1 MKTAEL
7 SNLLGVPINWL
18 EPSKTKR
25 DAMALITVTTNHKEK
40 SVLISPRGLMQVDAK
55 NYVLAPQER
64 KDKQISTF
72 TKVVNR
78 SSRIATWSLLSILSI
93 STILLVTNMAQAR
106 VVLTDSMSPAI
117 KPGDVVISV
126 GANLKSPKVG
136 DVVTYIGKK
145 FDGTPVA
152 PFTHRV
158 IGGDLT
164 SGLVVKGDN
173 NESADV
179 QRPVLNDLQGVVLFT
194 IPFVGLLLTPQNLTL
209 ILFAFFGLWLI
220 FDSFRLSKK

>member
-25 DAMALITVTTNHKEK
+25 DAMALITVTTNNKEK

-78 SSRIATWSLLSILSI
+78 SFRIATWSLLSILSI
-93 STILLVTNMAQAR
+93 STILLVTNVAQAR

-117 KPGDVVISV
+117 EPGDVVISV

-173 NESADV
+173 NENADV
-179 QRPVLNDLQGVVLFT
+179 QRPALNDLQGVVLFT
-194 IPFVGLLLTPQNLTL
+194 IPIVGLLLTPQNLTL

>member
-7 SNLLGVPINWL
+7 SDLLGVPINWL

-25 DAMALITVTTNHKEK
+25 DAMALITVTTNNKEK

-64 KDKQISTF
+64 KGKQISTF
-72 TKVVNR
+72 TKAINR
-78 SSRIATWSLLSILSI
+78 SFRIATWILLSILSI
-93 STILLVTNMAQAR
+93 STILLVTNVAQAR

-179 QRPVLNDLQGVVLFT
+179 QRPVLNDLQGVLLFT
-194 IPFVGLLLTPQNLTL
+194 IPIVGLLLTPQNLTL

>member
-25 DAMALITVTTNHKEK
+25 DAMALITVTTNNKEK

-78 SSRIATWSLLSILSI
+78 SFRIATWSLLSILSI
-93 STILLVTNMAQAR
+93 STILLVTNVAQAR
-106 VVLTDSMSPAI
+106 VVLTDSMLPAI
-117 KPGDVVISV
+117 KPGDIVISV

-194 IPFVGLLLTPQNLTL
+194 IPIIGLLLTPQNLTL

>member
-25 DAMALITVTTNHKEK
+25 DAMALITVTTNNKEK

-78 SSRIATWSLLSILSI
+78 SFRIATWSLLSILSI
-93 STILLVTNMAQAR
+93 STILLVTNVAQAR

-117 KPGDVVISV
+117 EPGDVVISV

-136 DVVTYIGKK
+136 DVVTYVGKK

-179 QRPVLNDLQGVVLFT
+179 QRPVLDDLQGVELFT
-194 IPFVGLLLTPQNLTL
+194 IPIVGLLLTPQNLTL

>member
-25 DAMALITVTTNHKEK
+25 DAMALITVTTNNKEK

-78 SSRIATWSLLSILSI
+78 SFRIATWSLLSILSI

>member
-18 EPSKTKR
+18 ESSKTKR
-25 DAMALITVTTNHKEK
+25 DAMALITVTTNNKEK

-78 SSRIATWSLLSILSI
+78 SFRIATWSLISILSI
-93 STILLVTNMAQAR
+93 STILLVTNVVQAR

-136 DVVTYIGKK
+136 DVVTYAGKK

-179 QRPVLNDLQGVVLFT
+179 QRPVLDDLQGVELFT
-194 IPFVGLLLTPQNLTL
+194 IPIVGLLLTPQNLTL

>member
-78 SSRIATWSLLSILSI
+78 SFRIATWSLLSILSI
-93 STILLVTNMAQAR
+93 STILLVTNVAQAR
-106 VVLTDSMSPAI
+106 VVLTDSMLPAI
-117 KPGDVVISV
+117 KPGDIVISV

>member
-25 DAMALITVTTNHKEK
+25 DAMALITVTTNNKEK

-64 KDKQISTF
+64 KGKQISTF

-78 SSRIATWSLLSILSI
+78 SFRIATWSLLSILSI
-93 STILLVTNMAQAR
+93 STILLVTNVVQAR

-136 DVVTYIGKK
+136 DVVTYVGKK

-173 NESADV
+173 NENADV
-179 QRPVLNDLQGVVLFT
+179 QRPALNDLQGVVLFT
-194 IPFVGLLLTPQNLTL
+194 IPIVGLLLTPQNLTL

>member
-18 EPSKTKR
+18 ESSKTKR
-25 DAMALITVTTNHKEK
+25 DAMALITVTTNNKEK

-78 SSRIATWSLLSILSI
+78 SFRIATWSLLSILSI
-93 STILLVTNMAQAR
+93 STILLVTNVVQAR

-136 DVVTYIGKK
+136 DVVTYVGKK

-173 NESADV
+173 NENADV
-179 QRPVLNDLQGVVLFT
+179 QRPALNDLQGVVLFT
-194 IPFVGLLLTPQNLTL
+194 IPIIGLLLTPQNLTL

>member
-7 SNLLGVPINWL
+7 SDLLGVPINWL

-25 DAMALITVTTNHKEK
+25 DAMALITVTTNNKEK

-78 SSRIATWSLLSILSI
+78 SFRIATWSLLSILSI
-93 STILLVTNMAQAR
+93 STILLVTNVAQAR
-106 VVLTDSMSPAI
+106 VVLTDSMLPAI
-117 KPGDVVISV
+117 KPGDIVISV

-194 IPFVGLLLTPQNLTL
+194 IPIIGLLLTPQNLTL

>member
-25 DAMALITVTTNHKEK
+25 DAMALITVTTNNKEK

-64 KDKQISTF
+64 KGKQISTF

-78 SSRIATWSLLSILSI
+78 SFRIATWSLLSILSI
-93 STILLVTNMAQAR
+93 STILLVTNVAQAR

-117 KPGDVVISV
+117 EPGDVVISV

-173 NESADV
+173 NENADV
-179 QRPVLNDLQGVVLFT
+179 QRPALNDLQGVVLFT
-194 IPFVGLLLTPQNLTL
+194 IPIVGLLLTPQNLTL

>member
-18 EPSKTKR
+18 EPSKTKH
-25 DAMALITVTTNHKEK
+25 DAMALITVTTNNKEK

-78 SSRIATWSLLSILSI
+78 SFRIATWSLLSILSI

>member
-25 DAMALITVTTNHKEK
+25 DAMALITVTTNNKEK

-64 KDKQISTF
+64 KGKQISTF

-78 SSRIATWSLLSILSI
+78 SFRIATWSLLSILSI
-93 STILLVTNMAQAR
+93 STILLVTNVAQAR

-117 KPGDVVISV
+117 EPGDVVISV

-173 NESADV
+173 NENADV
-179 QRPVLNDLQGVVLFT
+179 QRPALNDLQGVVLFT
-194 IPFVGLLLTPQNLTL
+194 IPIIGLLLTPQNLTL

>member
-1 MKTAEL
+1 ML
-7 SNLLGVPINWL
+7 
-18 EPSKTKR
+18 
-25 DAMALITVTTNHKEK
+25 
-40 SVLISPRGLMQVDAK
+40 
-55 NYVLAPQER
+55 
-64 KDKQISTF
+64 
-72 TKVVNR
+72 
-78 SSRIATWSLLSILSI
+78 
-93 STILLVTNMAQAR
+93 
-106 VVLTDSMSPAI
+106 PAI
-117 KPGDVVISV
+117 KPGDIVISV

-194 IPFVGLLLTPQNLTL
+194 IPIIGLLLTPQNLTL

>member
-18 EPSKTKR
+18 EPIKTKR
-25 DAMALITVTTNHKEK
+25 DAMALITVTIDNQEK

-55 NYVLAPQER
+55 NYVLTPQKR
-64 KDKQISTF
+64 NDKETSSF
-72 TKVVNR
+72 TKIVNR
-78 SSRIATWSLLSILSI
+78 SFRIATWSLLSFFGIF
-93 STILLVTNMAQAR
+93 TLLLATNVAQAR
-106 VVLTDSMSPAI
+106 VVLTDSMLPAI

-152 PFTHRV
+152 SFTHRV
-158 IGGDLT
+158 IGGELT
-164 SGLVVKGDN
+164 SGLIVKGDN
-173 NESADV
+173 NDSADV
-179 QRPVLNDLQGVVLFT
+179 QRPTLNDLQGVVVFT
-194 IPFVGLLLTPQNLTL
+194 IPFLGLLLTPQNLTL
-209 ILFAFFGLWLI
+209 ILFTFFGLWLI
-220 FDSFRLSKK
+220 FDSFRLSNK